1 MDSRELSKRAKA
13 PKKAYR
19 FNIIDFILILIIAAA
34 VSVLVYVML
43 GNDIF
48 MGSEEAI
55 ILYTIEIPLIKND
68 FLSNLDEMKGKKII
82 DSVRTNELGVVQDV
96 KITDAVVLAT
106 NLETGITKETPYPDF
121 SKVVIT
127 VRAKCKIDEP
137 KFVVNG
143 ENIMVGISMNFRT
156 PYLVS
161 YGNITSLVEIDEEGN
176 VINEY

>member
-1 MDSRELSKRAKA
+1 MDSGKFSKNAE

-19 FNIIDFILILIIAAA
+19 FNIIDFMLILVIAAA
-34 VSVLVYVML
+34 VALLVYVML
-43 GNDIF
+43 GNNILKGDDD
-48 MGSEEAI
+48 SI

-68 FLSNLDEMKGKKII
+68 FLPPVEGMMKGEKII

-96 KITDAVVLAT
+96 KITDAVVLST
-106 NLETGITKETPYPDF
+106 NLETGIIKETPYPNF

-127 VRAKCKIDEP
+127 VRSECKIDKP

-143 ENIMVGISMNFRT
+143 ANIMVGISINFRT

-161 YGNITSLVEIDEEGN
+161 YGYITSLVEIDEEGN
-176 VINEY
+176 VINE